1 MNYILFLSF
10 NKNLKLLVI
19 LCLSSVKPLLLTLVL
34 LFMLLI
40 EGTEFKK
47 SLFAEEGR
55 FILELELLLFK

>member
-1 MNYILFLSF
+1 
-10 NKNLKLLVI
+10 
-19 LCLSSVKPLLLTLVL
+19 
-34 LFMLLI
+34 MLLI